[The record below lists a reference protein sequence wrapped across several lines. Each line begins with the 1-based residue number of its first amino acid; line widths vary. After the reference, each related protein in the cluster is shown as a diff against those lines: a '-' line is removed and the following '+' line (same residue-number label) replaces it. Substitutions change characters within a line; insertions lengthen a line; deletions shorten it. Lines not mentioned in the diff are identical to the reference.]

1 MRSGYGVEKPVVQ
14 LAGFAGMDNQSTLL
28 RIRILVFED
37 LPGIWTARAL
47 EHDLLAEGRTI
58 DSAVHA
64 LLRIIRAHIDY
75 DRRHNRDPLSSFRAA
90 PQTYWNA
97 FTRAT
102 PLGWASRLAG
112 ALPIGAQVVAAVAM
126 ERPRAAKVEE
136 TLGRQGFHRP
146 AAPVYRAAHL

>member
-1 MRSGYGVEKPVVQ
+1 ME
-14 LAGFAGMDNQSTLL
+14 NQSTFL
-28 RIRILVFED
+28 RVRILVFED

-64 LLRIIRAHIDY
+64 VLRIIRAHIDY

-90 PQTYWNA
+90 PQVYWNA

-112 ALPIGAQVVAAVAM
+112 ALPIGAEVVAAVAM
-126 ERPRAAKVEE
+126 ERPRPAKAEE
-136 TLGRQGFHRP
+136 TLFRRAFPGP
-146 AAPVYRAAHL
+146 AAAASRAAHL

>member
-1 MRSGYGVEKPVVQ
+1 
-14 LAGFAGMDNQSTLL
+14 MDNQSTLL

>member
-1 MRSGYGVEKPVVQ
+1 MSSGYGVEHPVVQ
-14 LAGFAGMDNQSTLL
+14 LAGFAGMDNQSTFL
-28 RIRILVFED
+28 RVRILVFED

-126 ERPRAAKVEE
+126 ERPRAAKAEQ
-136 TLGRQGFHRP
+136 TFARQGFHRP
-146 AAPVYRAAHL
+146 AAPAYRAAHM

>member
-1 MRSGYGVEKPVVQ
+1 ME
-14 LAGFAGMDNQSTLL
+14 NQSTFL
-28 RIRILVFED
+28 RVRILVFED

-58 DSAVHA
+58 DSAVQA
-64 LLRIIRAHIDY
+64 VLRIIRAHIDY

-90 PQTYWNA
+90 PQAYWNA

-112 ALPIGAQVVAAVAM
+112 ALPIGAEVVAAVAM
-126 ERPRAAKVEE
+126 ERPRAAKVEQ
-136 TLGRQGFHRP
+136 TVFRRGFQGP
-146 AAPVYRAAHL
+146 AAAPYRAAHM